1 MANTATPEAPVQ
13 ELAKYRREAAERVL
27 KSMLKLGVSPGFES
41 TAMSRAAEA
50 PAGLRGKALNE
61 FIRTGNG
68 LSDQQEEARDE
79 RVAQEQGAAA
89 QDVEAKPAG
98 EADSVPFREEDAAKL
113 KGEPGYFAFA
123 VDPEGGYSFI
133 GAFSGRNRTAMVR
146 EARKALVEQV
156 GEDEA
161 RSTEIVSARP
171 SNLRLTPAL
180 D

>member
-27 KSMLKLGVSPGFES
+27 KNMSDEDRAYIES

-68 LSDQQEEARDE
+68 LSDQQREARDGQ
-79 RVAQEQGAAA
+79 AQEQRAAAA
-89 QDVEAKPAG
+89 QDDEAKPAG

-123 VDPEGGYSFI
+123 VDSEGGYSFI
-133 GAFSGRNRTAMVR
+133 GAFPGRTRPQMAKL
-146 EARKALVEQV
+146 ARAKLVEDL
-156 GEDEA
+156 GEDCGNA
-161 RSTEIVSARP
+161 QEIVSARP